1 MSNAQFMTRV
11 LKKWIEL
18 DTGANFPFHRVE
30 IFYSLLRVEQT
41 IWNGLFP
48 YTVDLSFGLYFVVS
62 IELFFEG
69 LVEFCEHSW
78 HDNIKIESASKAWL
92 HPFRLKSIKVWAKTV
107 FSNFLKIFKDHQ
119 KFAEINICSFWG
131 NRRILAD
138 FSVTDQ

>member
-1 MSNAQFMTRV
+1 MSNAQFMTHV

-18 DTGANFPFHRVE
+18 VTGVNRPFYWFE
-30 IFYSLLRVEQT
+30 IFYGLLGVKQT
-41 IWNGLFP
+41 V
-48 YTVDLSFGLYFVVS
+48 YLSFGLYFVVS

-107 FSNFLKIFKDHQ
+107 FSNFLKIFKNHQ
-119 KFAEINICSFWG
+119 KSRICLYEYFF
-131 NRRILAD
+131 ILGESMKTCKKDSAKC
-138 FSVTDQ
+138 S